1 MLNPSI
7 ALLASIASILILI
20 KLKTHPGLAVFAGN
34 LILAL
39 LVLAPHSIP
48 NLMLQTLLS
57 PQTIRLLAIVA
68 SALVLSCLMEM
79 KGLLTKLATAME
91 RMSSKLALCL
101 TPAFIGLISMPG
113 GALVSATALQDL
125 VKRTGLTP
133 EQATFV
139 NYWFRH
145 VWVYSLPVYPAII
158 TASVVLSIPLSSV
171 VITLLPMTALAI
183 AFGTLSSYRMLK
195 PKKAPEIRA
204 KSSQNKLYSI
214 LIASWPILLV
224 ILLVLLGVD
233 AVIAFPVTLAL
244 LALQQR
250 AKWPEWKK
258 AVKLGLDPKIL
269 LLLYAVMLYKET
281 IESSGAAY
289 ALFSDMQNI
298 GLPALAVLAALPLLI
313 GFATGITT
321 AFVGIAFPLL
331 VPLITPDLQFNSYAL
346 LLGYTSGMVGYLIS
360 PAHLC
365 LILSTDYFKANLAK
379 VYRYIVPPILA
390 IEAIAVLIYHIVPN

>member
-20 KLKTHPGLAVFAGN
+20 RLKTHPGLAVFAGGF
-34 LILAL
+34 ILAL
-39 LVLAPHSIP
+39 LVLPTHSIP
-48 NLMLQTLLS
+48 SLMLQTLLN

-68 SALVLSCLMEM
+68 SALTLSRLMEV

-91 RMSSKLALCL
+91 RINSKLAMCL
-101 TPAFIGLISMPG
+101 TPALIGLVSMPA
-113 GALVSATALQDL
+113 GALVSAAALQDL

-133 EQATFV
+133 EQATFI

-158 TASVVLSIPLSSV
+158 TASVVLSVPLSSV

-195 PKKAPEIRA
+195 LKKAPEIRA
-204 KSSQNKLYSI
+204 KSSQNKLYTL
-214 LIASWPILLV
+214 LITSWPILLV
-224 ILLVLLGVD
+224 VLLVLVGLD
-233 AVIAFPVTLAL
+233 AVVAFPLALVL

-258 AVKLGLDPKIL
+258 AFKLGLDPKIL

-289 ALFSDMQNI
+289 ALLSDMQHI
-298 GLPALAVLAALPLLI
+298 GLPALAVLAALPFLI

-331 VPLITPDLQFNSYAL
+331 VPFITPDLQLNSYAL
-346 LLGYTSGMVGYLIS
+346 LLGYTSGVVGYLLS

-365 LILSTDYFKANLAK
+365 LIFSTDYFKANLAK
-379 VYRYIVPPILA
+379 VYRYIVPPLLA
-390 IEAIAVLIYHIVPN
+390 IEAIAVFIYHIAA